1 MLKPKAITVTLHL
14 HENSHWFL
22 HSQAHLLLLPW
33 WLRLLNSK
41 RITQRHINDAFKSQ
55 TQSSIVDWLIV
66 CVSIQKG
73 YEENTCLFL
82 PCHTKR
88 NTIRL
93 WVHSKLPSCWTLK
106 IYWNPVLT
114 AASLLPIFNHQPSH
128 FQGFYIA
135 LSNADSCTINENHRA
150 LDEHYWRIDLVIS

>member
-1 MLKPKAITVTLHL
+1 MLKPKTITVTLCQ
-14 HENSHWFL
+14 HENWQWFL

-33 WLRLLNSK
+33 WLHLINIK
-41 RITQRHINDAFKSQ
+41 RVTKRHINDAFKPQ
-55 TQSSIVDWLIV
+55 TQTSSVDWLIV
-66 CVSIQKG
+66 CISMQKG

-93 WVHSKLPSCWTLK
+93 WLHSKLPSCWTLK

-114 AASLLPIFNHQPSH
+114 APSLLTIFNYQPSH
-128 FQGFYIA
+128 FQSFYVA
-135 LSNADSCTINENHRA
+135 LSDADSSTVKEKP
-150 LDEHYWRIDLVIS
+150 